1 MSFTDEI
8 RKGMENA
15 KNAAKPV
22 EEQTRSNFD
31 DALFKLSGELL
42 KKVNDGDIPIDDVKD
57 IKDIASVY
65 VNMQQTF
72 SAGESSGAP
81 QASPGV
87 ATMINNRLNAKKQTP
102 EMDDDEA
109 VIDLDELEKLDDD
122 AVNKLID
129 EQGIESNKDNNV
141 TQGDEA
147 S

>member
-42 KKVNDGDIPIDDVKD
+42 KKVNNGDIPIDDVKD

-65 VNMQQTF
+65 VNMQQVF

-81 QASPGV
+81 QASSSVSDYFNGK
-87 ATMINNRLNAKKQTP
+87 LDAKKKSVDA
-102 EMDDDEA
+102 DDDESI
-109 VIDLDELEKLDDD
+109 IDLDELESLSDTDIEDMMK
-122 AVNKLID
+122 KQGE
-129 EQGIESNKDNNV
+129 EQNKDNAKQN
-141 TQGDEA
+141 DESA
-147 S
+147 